1 MGVFCDRLNLGSTAA
16 LDCWTGQNDLPIVD
30 IVKKSSDSYSSRCFI
45 HMILNVSV
53 SIFIQKSVITSKHV
67 TKIECTLEQRTGFS
81 LGYIISIK
89 VKSVRIYTFLKGMEY
104 AFIQF
109 LNLASS
115 FSKLDCH
122 LMSCKMKTVASKQ
135 QGFLKKRLTI

>member
-1 MGVFCDRLNLGSTAA
+1 MKGL
-16 LDCWTGQNDLPIVD
+16 
-30 IVKKSSDSYSSRCFI
+30 
-45 HMILNVSV
+45 VSV
-53 SIFIQKSVITSKHV
+53 WFYYIKTNYVTITE
-67 TKIECTLEQRTGFS
+67 IECILEQRRGFS
-81 LGYIISIK
+81 LGHIISIK

-135 QGFLKKRLTI
+135 QGFLKKRLKI